1 MASSEFDLGTYCSVL
16 NILNHR
22 LSKVVL
28 YLIFVVL
35 MMRRDGKRR
44 VVLML
49 QLVVL
54 NEQIPVFLRANTQF
68 AKD

>member
-35 MMRRDGKRR
+35 MMRRGWEEKSGAYAATGGA
-44 VVLML
+44 
-49 QLVVL
+49 
-54 NEQIPVFLRANTQF
+54 E
-68 AKD
+68 